1 MSLRT
6 GLVRAARLAR
16 IPHPRLPPTLFI
28 RASHDAYTDS
38 RLEHFLLPLR
48 YPEEPNAVRRHY
60 LPLVAELQRIKAEPS
75 SPPLPPLLTRTQLIT
90 IIDLLATSGRP
101 PDLECIRAMFTHLP
115 TYFDVAITPELHSV
129 VIKALLRQGWDFLAQ
144 KWISEIPQLP
154 PHVEPTLDH
163 FHTFLKECPNH
174 VSNTALRDMVARKMR
189 RADAPTRADPAI
201 LELMLNHFIEHGSLV
216 GADTIRQNYV
226 AQFPN
231 VLTPEEELRDAWK
244 KQLAAASH
252 ESGVEHSLKVFR
264 GYGPSILD
272 ASKNIQ
278 DLRTVEEALGVRA
291 DASEY
296 AVLVHNNIRVGQ
308 VQDALAVYEE
318 AKKSGVVPVAGLVAP
333 IIRSLAA
340 AEKKLAA
347 VHNANLDTA
356 LALYSDIEEAFAIP
370 APDSAEAL
378 AANSH
383 SEHSQGPDIDVYTS
397 LFRGLALSSNVKS
410 AYPIAEAL
418 SVDMKSR
425 GITVTSAIKA
435 SQLILNMRS
444 AENLD
449 EAFIRYRKSR
459 ADLAESGYHA
469 VLHAFSRIS
478 RSLGHPDML
487 EYYLLIVGDMR
498 LAGFT
503 ITDRQFAEIGNMR
516 RYEWRKRQRNPLL
529 PRPAN
534 MFDDLLDAV
543 RQIHDLITVDPS
555 IKPERIAWNQL
566 IDTYQRLGSFPEAYR
581 VQIWAIAVSIIL
593 DGCGFAG
600 EHAIAKQIVGN
611 LQAANYVFNLH
622 NWNSYIECLC
632 RLNDMSEA
640 LKVICTVMGTVAQ
653 PLNQSPR
660 RSR

>member
-1 MSLRT
+1 
-6 GLVRAARLAR
+6 
-16 IPHPRLPPTLFI
+16 
-28 RASHDAYTDS
+28 
-38 RLEHFLLPLR
+38 
-48 YPEEPNAVRRHY
+48 
-60 LPLVAELQRIKAEPS
+60 
-75 SPPLPPLLTRTQLIT
+75 
-90 IIDLLATSGRP
+90 
-101 PDLECIRAMFTHLP
+101 
-115 TYFDVAITPELHSV
+115 
-129 VIKALLRQGWDFLAQ
+129 
-144 KWISEIPQLP
+144 
-154 PHVEPTLDH
+154 
-163 FHTFLKECPNH
+163 
-174 VSNTALRDMVARKMR
+174 
-189 RADAPTRADPAI
+189 
-201 LELMLNHFIEHGSLV
+201 
-216 GADTIRQNYV
+216 
-226 AQFPN
+226 
-231 VLTPEEELRDAWK
+231 
-244 KQLAAASH
+244 
-252 ESGVEHSLKVFR
+252 
-264 GYGPSILD
+264 
-272 ASKNIQ
+272 
-278 DLRTVEEALGVRA
+278 
-291 DASEY
+291 
-296 AVLVHNNIRVGQ
+296 
-308 VQDALAVYEE
+308 
-318 AKKSGVVPVAGLVAP
+318 
-333 IIRSLAA
+333 
-340 AEKKLAA
+340 
-347 VHNANLDTA
+347 
-356 LALYSDIEEAFAIP
+356 
-370 APDSAEAL
+370 
-378 AANSH
+378 
-383 SEHSQGPDIDVYTS
+383 
-397 LFRGLALSSNVKS
+397 
-410 AYPIAEAL
+410 
-418 SVDMKSR
+418 MKSR

-503 ITDRQFAEIGNMR
+503 ITDRVYTDILQQFAEIGNMR

-566 IDTYQRLGSFPEAYR
+566 IDTYQRLESFPEAYR
-581 VQIWAIAVSIIL
+581 VWETMYFSGKYGPIAVSIIL

-653 PLNQSPR
+653 PVKPEPSTIAIMIKFADTRLQTNTVLTQVR
-660 RSR
+660 RHLPDLWEVLPQNPQNMEPPPDVDQPP